1 VPIGTRPAQFKQENP
16 MPPDPHQHRPAAV
29 AGQFY
34 SADPDSLRAQLSGWL
49 SSPTTPARSGA
60 PKMLVVPH
68 AGYMYSGAMA
78 ARAYALLAPFREQFT
93 RVVLLGP
100 CHRVAVHG
108 LAMPSVEGFDTPL
121 GSVPLDREALGHI
134 AGLPQVVVSDAAH
147 ALEHSLEV
155 QLPFLQQVLGDF
167 TLVPLAVGSI
177 GSAAVAEVL
186 ETLWGGDET
195 LIVISTDLSHF
206 LSAKQARA
214 RDERTVQRMLTLTP
228 TLVPEEACGAMPLNG
243 ALMAAARHG
252 LQPVLLGACNSGDVT
267 GDRDRVV
274 GYAALALWASEA
286 RQTVDDIS
294 APEQS
299 IPEEA
304 GLGAALLARAR
315 NAIAARIGQP
325 LRAEPD
331 HPNLE
336 QPGATFVTLHHR
348 GRLRGCIG
356 RLEAGSHSLDQDVRL
371 NAHRAAFEDPRFN
384 PLAAHEWEE
393 LDLEVSLL
401 QPPEPL
407 AWVSED
413 HALASLR
420 PGVDGVIF
428 RWRQHR
434 STFLP
439 QVWEQLP
446 DAAGFLAALKQKAG
460 LPADFWADDVEL
472 ARYRVRVFR
481 ETGEVSA

>member
-1 VPIGTRPAQFKQENP
+1 
-16 MPPDPHQHRPAAV
+16 MPPNTIHHRPAAV

-34 SADPDSLRAQLSGWL
+34 SADPATLRTQLANWL
-49 SSPTTPARSGA
+49 TSPAAPSRSRC

-68 AGYMYSGAMA
+68 AGYLYSGAMA
-78 ARAYALLAPFREQFT
+78 ARAYALLAPFRDRIT

-100 CHRVAVHG
+100 CHRVAVRG
-108 LAMPSVEGFDTPL
+108 LAMPSVDAFDTPL
-121 GSVPLDREALGHI
+121 GAVPLDRAALNRI
-134 AGLPQVVVSDAAH
+134 ANMSQVVVSDAAH
-147 ALEHSLEV
+147 AHEHSLEV
-155 QLPFLQQVLGDF
+155 QLPFLEQVLGDF
-167 TLVPLAVGSI
+167 SLVPLAVGSV
-177 GSAAVAEVL
+177 GPASVAEVL
-186 ETLWGGDET
+186 ECLWGGDET
-195 LIVISTDLSHF
+195 LMVISTDLSHF
-206 LSAKQARA
+206 LTAGQARA
-214 RDERTVQRMLTLTP
+214 RDEQTLQRILALNP
-228 TLVPEEACGAMPLNG
+228 TLNPEEACGALPLNG

-252 LQPVLLGACNSGDVT
+252 LQPALLGACNSGDIT
-267 GDRDRVV
+267 GDADRVV
-274 GYAALALWASEA
+274 GYASLAFWPPAHG
-286 RQTVDDIS
+286 QTVDETTGTDS
-294 APEQS
+294 A
-299 IPEEA
+299 IPDEA
-304 GLGAALLARAR
+304 ELGAALLARAR

-325 LRAEPD
+325 LRGEPD
-331 HPNLE
+331 HPHLQ

-384 PLAAHEWEE
+384 PLDVTEWKD

-401 QPPEPL
+401 QTPEPL
-407 AWVSED
+407 TWVSEE

-428 RWRQHR
+428 RWRHHR

-446 DAAGFLAALKQKAG
+446 NAAGFLTALKQKAG

-481 ETGEVSA
+481 EIEEVLA

>member
-1 VPIGTRPAQFKQENP
+1 
-16 MPPDPHQHRPAAV
+16 MPPDPIHHRPAAV

-34 SADPDSLRAQLSGWL
+34 SADPASLRAQLANWL
-49 SSPTTPARSGA
+49 TSPAAPPSTGC

-68 AGYMYSGAMA
+68 AGYLYSGAMS
-78 ARAYALLAPFREQFT
+78 ARAYALLSPFRDRIT

-100 CHRVAVHG
+100 CHRVAVRG
-108 LAMPSVEGFDTPL
+108 LAMPSVDAFDTPL
-121 GSVPLDREALGHI
+121 GAVPLDRAALNRL
-134 AGLPQVVVSDAAH
+134 AYLPQVVESDAAH
-147 ALEHSLEV
+147 AHEHSLEV

-167 TLVPLAVGSI
+167 TLVPLAVGSV
-177 GSAAVAEVL
+177 GPAAVAEVL
-186 ETLWGGDET
+186 ECLWGGDET
-195 LIVISTDLSHF
+195 LMVISTDLSHF
-206 LSAKQARA
+206 LTAGQARA
-214 RDERTVQRMLTLTP
+214 RDEQTLQRILTLKP
-228 TLVPEEACGAMPLNG
+228 TLNPEEACGALPLNG
-243 ALMAAARHG
+243 ALMTAARHG
-252 LQPVLLGACNSGDVT
+252 LKPVLLGACNSGDIT
-267 GDRDRVV
+267 GDGDRVV
-274 GYAALALWASEA
+274 GYATLAFWPPGQG
-286 RQTVDDIS
+286 QTVDDTS
-294 APEQS
+294 ARENV
-299 IPEEA
+299 IPDEA
-304 GLGAALLARAR
+304 ELGAALLARAR

-325 LRAEPD
+325 LRGESD
-331 HPNLE
+331 HPHL
-336 QPGATFVTLHHR
+336 QKPGATFVTLHHR

-384 PLAAHEWEE
+384 PLDVTEWEDLE
-393 LDLEVSLL
+393 LEVSLL

-407 AWVSED
+407 DWVSEE

-428 RWRQHR
+428 RWRHHR

-446 DAAGFLAALKQKAG
+446 NAAGFLSALKQKAG

-481 ETGEVSA
+481 EIEEVLA